1 MLSIFSCVCWLSL
14 YLPWRN
20 VCLGVSTIFLIEL
33 FGFFILSCMSYLYIL
48 EINPLSVA
56 LFANIFSQSERK
68 AQEQGHIYMCV
79 CVCIYICVCV
89 CVCVYIYIYI
99 C

>member
-1 MLSIFSCVCWLSL
+1 MLRIFSCVCWLSL
-14 YLPWRN
+14 CLPWKN

-48 EINPLSVA
+48 DINPLSVA
-56 LFANIFSQSERK
+56 LFENIFSQSERK

-79 CVCIYICVCV
+79 
-89 CVCVYIYIYI
+89 YIYIYMLI
-99 C
+99 HLVVW